1 MKNKLKHYIKE
12 ILSFIVMLFIISNI
26 VSYYKSS
33 NINKSKFD
41 IENISLTNKPILVY
55 FWATW
60 CPICKVESPNIQ
72 TLSKDYQVV
81 TIAVNSGD
89 DKKISNYLNE
99 NNFDFKVIND
109 KNSSYA
115 NKFNIEVFPTTL
127 IYDNDKNLI
136 FSEVGYTSTFGL
148 KLRLWWAG
156 L

>member
-1 MKNKLKHYIKE
+1 MKNKLQHYIKE

-72 TLSKDYQVV
+72 TLSKNYQVV

-89 DKKISNYLNE
+89 DKKIKSYLNE
-99 NNFDFKVIND
+99 NNLDFKVIND
-109 KNSSYA
+109 KNSFYA
-115 NKFNIEVFPTTL
+115 NKFNIKVFP
-127 IYDNDKNLI
+127 
-136 FSEVGYTSTFGL
+136 
-148 KLRLWWAG
+148 RL
-156 L
+156 

>member
-1 MKNKLKHYIKE
+1 MKNKLKYYIKE
-12 ILSFIVMLFIISNI
+12 ILLFIVMLFIISNI

>member
-1 MKNKLKHYIKE
+1 MKNKLKYYIKE
-12 ILSFIVMLFIISNI
+12 ILSFIVMLFIISNV

-127 IYDNDKNLI
+127 IYDKDKNLI